1 MTNNKIL
8 GNLGEK
14 IAKDY
19 LLSHGYV
26 FLQQNFR
33 ANKLELDLIFKSRNK
48 VIFVEVK
55 TRIKNTE
62 SISENPLTTWQTKNL
77 KRAMIDYCF
86 ANRINLDL
94 AQLDLIIILLD
105 KKTNTASLKHYPDI
119 L

>member
-33 ANKLELDLIFKSRNK
+33 VNKLELDLIFKSK
-48 VIFVEVK
+48 DKIVFVEVK

-62 SISENPLTTWQTKNL
+62 SLLENPLTTWQTKNL
-77 KRAMIDYCF
+77 KRAMLDYCF
-86 ANRINLDL
+86 ANRINLDS
-94 AQLDLIIILLD
+94 ASLDLIFILLD
-105 KKTNTASLKHYPDI
+105 KTTRTASLKHYPDI
-119 L
+119 I